1 LPYEVI
7 WNDPK
12 QVCDELGLNSLKPNV
27 LPTLNTLSQV
37 NLVNRQFLKLNLLR
51 YVRCSIQTF
60 SITKKQGSRIS
71 CSARD
76 HYQQIATQKKNS
88 TDGRQKPEH
97 DTVKSKPV
105 TPSHPET

>member
-1 LPYEVI
+1 SQY
-7 WNDPK
+7 WK
-12 QVCDELGLNSLKPNV
+12 QAENPELVAINA
-27 LPTLNTLSQV
+27 LSQT
-37 NLVNRQFLKLNLLR
+37 NLVNRPSLQSELLR
-51 YVRCSIQTF
+51 FVRCFIQTF
-60 SITKKQGSRIS
+60 SITKKQGSRVS